1 AACRKSIDPKFA
13 SGRTRQ
19 RPELVHVDGA
29 SATHSA
35 EVRSG
40 AAIVSFLFTTVCRVR
55 FRMRMRT
62 VLPVIVTAAEIRSP
76 GAIAIF
82 RKTGAAGK
90 TSYQASS
97 FAVPA
102 DVQLDSVPICSSD
115 VAASVMP
122 PSPTQK
128 AEYDGVPA
136 TQVTAGCTHVPI
148 TFEKDVTMPPGVGV
162 TP

>member
-1 AACRKSIDPKFA
+1 LA
-13 SGRTRQ
+13 SGRTLQ

-40 AAIVSFLFTTVCRVR
+40 AAIVSFLFTTVRRVR

-82 RKTGAAGK
+82 RKTGGAGRI
-90 TSYQASS
+90 SYQASY
-97 FAVPA
+97 FGVPA

-115 VAASVMP
+115 VEDCAMP

-128 AEYDGVPA
+128 AEYDGDPV

-148 TFEKDVTMPPGVGV
+148 TFENDVTAPRGRGV